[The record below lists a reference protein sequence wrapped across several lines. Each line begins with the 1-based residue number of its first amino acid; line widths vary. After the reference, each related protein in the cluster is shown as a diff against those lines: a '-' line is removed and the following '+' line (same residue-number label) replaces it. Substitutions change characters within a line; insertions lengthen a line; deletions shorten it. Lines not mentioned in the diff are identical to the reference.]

1 MNLGDVITGGLVFS
15 LASASSMQ
23 IYATSLG
30 WAGGHRGRQQH
41 AVASE
46 LALVQVAQQFRQRIA
61 AGELPGGSCEQ
72 VAADLV
78 AALEALP
85 LAAGLQH
92 TVRQDQ
98 ELVRFTL
105 QAPGLPRRQRWF
117 SPAAYG
123 LCGGEG

>member
-15 LASASSMQ
+15 LASASSLQ
-23 IYATSLG
+23 LYATSLA
-30 WAGGHRGRQQH
+30 WVGGHRGRQQQ

-61 AGELPGGSCEQ
+61 GGGLSHGDCGQ

-85 LAAGLQH
+85 LAEGLQR
-92 TVRQDQ
+92 TVRQEQ
-98 ELVRFTL
+98 ELVRLTL
-105 QAPGLPRRQRWF
+105 QAPGLPQRQRWF

-123 LCGGEG
+123 LCGSQG

>member
-30 WAGGHRGRQQH
+30 WAGGHRGRQQQ
-41 AVASE
+41 AVDIE
-46 LALVQVAQQFRQRIA
+46 LAFVQVAQQFRQRIA
-61 AGELPGGSCEQ
+61 AGGLPGGHCGP

-92 TVRQDQ
+92 TVRQEQ

-105 QAPGLPRRQRWF
+105 EAPGQPRRQRWF

-123 LCGGEG
+123 LCGGQA